1 MTEIDSY
8 EKYCKSYTDDTNNGA
23 KAEALLMLY
32 IQNWIVKLQS
42 NTEKEYTE
50 AVQKVNVKM
59 LNDFYNNL
67 NNYAPTDNYVDL
79 RDYEITDEEFKLLWR
94 CQELLNEY
102 DNNKQSLGSNCIN
115 IFGTLKDKYLSSF
128 KEDEQ

>member
-1 MTEIDSY
+1 MKEKILGLLIPVLGAIICGYVMGKLVYKNYSDNINNELRSSRIYLVENGKYDSY
-8 EKYCKSYTDDTNNGA
+8 EEMRED
-23 KAEALLMLY
+23 
-32 IQNWIVKLQS
+32 
-42 NTEKEYTE
+42 
-50 AVQKVNVKM
+50 
-59 LNDFYNNL
+59 NNL

-128 KEDEQ
+128 KENEQ

>member
-1 MTEIDSY
+1 MKEIF
-8 EKYCKSYTDDTNNGA
+8 
-23 KAEALLMLY
+23 
-32 IQNWIVKLQS
+32 
-42 NTEKEYTE
+42 TEKEYTE